1 MLVLN
6 DPTVR
11 LPCRYGHQGAALQ
24 CAPAPYLWIHIFQ
37 GRLQLLQLLSRQ
49 VVEDLILV
57 EVLVFAQVLLV
68 QRHGCVAVWT
78 ASYALLMHG
87 RRGTAPQG
95 SALSRVEVLAGT
107 WREPTAE

>member
-68 QRHGCVAVWT
+68 QRHGCVDGE
-78 ASYALLMHG
+78 L
-87 RRGTAPQG
+87 RAPDARQKG
-95 SALSRVEVLAGT
+95 NSSSRLSAE
-107 WREPTAE
+107 